1 MTKHSNL
8 FYEPLGQFLFQL
20 QYMVKQLKQQ
30 EHKQLVSVS
39 LSQHLLSTLVT
50 LDGGVLG
57 TVSPT

>member
-1 MTKHSNL
+1 MPHFLIPFQQCYYLMTKHSNL

-39 LSQHLLSTLVT
+39 LCY
-50 LDGGVLG
+50 
-57 TVSPT
+57 